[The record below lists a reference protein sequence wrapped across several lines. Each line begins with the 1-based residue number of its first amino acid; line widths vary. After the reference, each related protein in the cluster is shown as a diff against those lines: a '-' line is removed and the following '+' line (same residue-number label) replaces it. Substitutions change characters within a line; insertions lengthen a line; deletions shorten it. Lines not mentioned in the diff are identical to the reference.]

1 VARTLTVVTPC
12 YNEEGNVRELYERVR
27 ETNAAHFRP
36 LGLG

>member
-1 VARTLTVVTPC
+1 MRTLTVITAC

-27 ETNAAHFRP
+27 EAIAAHFRP